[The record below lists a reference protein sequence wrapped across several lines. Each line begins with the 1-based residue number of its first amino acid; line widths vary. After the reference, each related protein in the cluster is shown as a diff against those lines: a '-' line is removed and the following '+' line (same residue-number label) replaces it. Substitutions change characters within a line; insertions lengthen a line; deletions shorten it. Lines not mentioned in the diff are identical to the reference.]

1 MFSPNFLRSPDE
13 TFGLILQFTPLP
25 ELLGR
30 LFVRSIQILGVAL
43 TLSDLE
49 QVPGLRDFTFDR
61 QRDVEIQDFIH
72 VEAPRGDHWKD
83 VAEHVSK
90 TLHGQTGPIGIHGAF
105 LASSRSKPDP
115 RVRAIAKLWL
125 DAGIE
130 ACPALDG
137 TPASKLA

>member
-1 MFSPNFLRSPDE
+1 MFSQNILRSPDDK
-13 TFGLILQFTPLP
+13 FGLILQFTPLP

-61 QRDVEIQDFIH
+61 QRDVEIQDFNQ
-72 VEAPRGDHWKD
+72 VKAPRGDHCKD
-83 VAEHVSK
+83 IAEHVSK
-90 TLHGQTGPIGIHGAF
+90 TLHGHTGPIGIQGPL
-105 LASSRSKPDP
+105 LASSSSTPDP
-115 RVRAIAKLWL
+115 RVRAIAKSCL

-137 TPASKLA
+137 TPACKLA